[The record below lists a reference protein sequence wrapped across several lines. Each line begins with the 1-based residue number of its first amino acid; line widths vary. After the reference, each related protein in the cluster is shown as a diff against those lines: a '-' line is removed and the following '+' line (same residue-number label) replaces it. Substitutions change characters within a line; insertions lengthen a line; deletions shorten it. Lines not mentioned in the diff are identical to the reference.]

1 MQLRLKTAIAVA
13 ASVGTGLCAGS
24 LALPA
29 ESLADTVPAW
39 ARYHVSFDGT
49 AVYHIEGTTGT
60 RTEKIEA
67 TLGYGGS
74 VDDVTFN
81 GHAFDPSP
89 AGKTTLT
96 KAEFFGTADDSDPKA
111 DPNHGAC
118 AGDSGATAGPGVAV
132 LPDRAPGDGSIAA
145 RVNPFQLVGITIDC
159 YGLAERW
166 GPSAAFGNAPVN
178 GSGYEP
184 FTVEIHL
191 PPEAMRMGKVIQLY
205 DQQVQPG
212 YCPGDSN
219 GSGVKACTLELKG
232 TVTFLRTAASTKLVP
247 YPAAPAPPGP
257 SVHPGPVT
265 SPSNLGPPDDSDLLV
280 PLTAKAASV
289 AADASSATVNVG
301 CTGRCAYVVS
311 VFAATGGARTAA
323 ARPLASAHGVLRSA
337 GTKRLRLRFSA
348 RARRA
353 IRRSGGLRV
362 VVSASA
368 PGGHTT
374 RSRVLTLR
382 LRHR

>member
-1 MQLRLKTAIAVA
+1 M
-13 ASVGTGLCAGS
+13 
-24 LALPA
+24 
-29 ESLADTVPAW
+29 
-39 ARYHVSFDGT
+39 SFDGT

-81 GHAFDPSP
+81 ENAFDPSP
-89 AGKTTLT
+89 AGTTKLT

-118 AGDSGATAGPGVAV
+118 SGDSGATVGAGVAV
-132 LPDRAPGDGSIAA
+132 LPGRAPDDGSIAA

-205 DQQVQPG
+205 DQHVQPG
-212 YCPGDSN
+212 YCPGIRRTAAASQP
-219 GSGVKACTLELKG
+219 AHWRG

-247 YPAAPAPPGP
+247 YPAAPAPPAP

-265 SPSNLGPPDDSDLLV
+265 SPPNPSPPDDSDLLV

-289 AADASSATVNVG
+289 AADASSATVKVG
-301 CTGRCAYVVS
+301 CTGRSAYVVS
-311 VFAATGGARTAA
+311 AFAATGGARTAA

-353 IRRSGGLRV
+353 IRLSGGLRV
-362 VVSASA
+362 VVSTSA